1 MLCHTSDLLPSKICT
16 YNILLRSLSFA
27 QKYNLSFFFFSNDLP
42 HSLKLIPILMS
53 ANRHLILLEGA
64 GRYGM
69 AREFL

>member
-1 MLCHTSDLLPSKICT
+1 MLCHTSDLLPSKIRR

-27 QKYNLSFFFFSNDLP
+27 QKYNLSFFLPNDLP